1 MDEELFWENIVPV
14 GHINEETL
22 KSQIYINNINF
33 STLQYDET
41 VLPTELECCYNE
53 FKYYQKSNNE
63 IATLGWAI
71 SYQLQ
76 VLWQNSPKIDT
87 IQNYHLPVKQ
97 NKPNNPQAEQRLKEI
112 QNFLQ
117 SKGIEPL
124 ILHYTPYP
132 NNTQTQEMKRLRQNS
147 ERFSRHVDN
156 KTNEV
161 REERRSIKF
170 YTTLDWDKF
179 YSHFPIIKRLSKKF
193 HTKEDIYTQNFT
205 KQIEIILQK
214 THNILILK
222 NLPQGEYKFDFAI
235 DIKENR
241 SDKNEE
247 SYIIIKE
254 NDEISKDYKRI
265 LDCKPYELDTLNC
278 QYIGVGDDEFFRQI
292 WQNLGINIAEKFKV
306 DFSYARLDK
315 FIFAT
320 SPFGLTYNTYET
332 LEQAYDELMQDLSLY
347 ACSGKFSFNFV
358 PSKLS
363 IKKEIQGDREKVS
376 YRVDEMLVYVYDSF
390 DFLDQGHEFD
400 DDGNFIKLG
409 QPVGAWD
416 FNEKSF
422 SIWGSTRQM
431 RTYSPKWRLKCIPIP
446 KITFED
452 ILQSP
457 KTKQYYLYNQDYQ
470 DYQKFTPYGLDFR
483 LYSKDF
489 ITKLDFKDKAYNV
502 LYNTGV

>member
-22 KSQIYINNINF
+22 KSQIYIN
-33 STLQYDET
+33 STLPYDET

-147 ERFSRHVDN
+147 ERFSRHIDN

-179 YSHFPIIKRLSKKF
+179 YSHFPIIK
-193 HTKEDIYTQNFT
+193 
-205 KQIEIILQK
+205 
-214 THNILILK
+214 
-222 NLPQGEYKFDFAI
+222 
-235 DIKENR
+235 
-241 SDKNEE
+241 
-247 SYIIIKE
+247 
-254 NDEISKDYKRI
+254 
-265 LDCKPYELDTLNC
+265 
-278 QYIGVGDDEFFRQI
+278 
-292 WQNLGINIAEKFKV
+292 
-306 DFSYARLDK
+306 
-315 FIFAT
+315 
-320 SPFGLTYNTYET
+320 
-332 LEQAYDELMQDLSLY
+332 
-347 ACSGKFSFNFV
+347 
-358 PSKLS
+358 
-363 IKKEIQGDREKVS
+363 
-376 YRVDEMLVYVYDSF
+376 
-390 DFLDQGHEFD
+390 
-400 DDGNFIKLG
+400 
-409 QPVGAWD
+409 
-416 FNEKSF
+416 
-422 SIWGSTRQM
+422 
-431 RTYSPKWRLKCIPIP
+431 
-446 KITFED
+446 
-452 ILQSP
+452 
-457 KTKQYYLYNQDYQ
+457 
-470 DYQKFTPYGLDFR
+470 
-483 LYSKDF
+483 
-489 ITKLDFKDKAYNV
+489 
-502 LYNTGV
+502 